1 MKVHCAL
8 VIAKAR
14 VAPLKVVIILRLE
27 LTAAVLSVKV
37 SLFLKRELNLLIDR
51 EYFWTDSKVVLGYI
65 NNETRRFHVYVA
77 NRVQIIRDAT
87 EPHQWHYIES
97 ASNPADQAS
106 RGLHASEINN
116 SAWLIGPPL
125 LGKPNIET
133 QSVEAELH
141 LGDPEVKSVRTM

>member
-14 VAPLKVVIILRLE
+14 VAPLKVVTIPRLE

-37 SLFLKRELNLLIDR
+37 SLFLKRELNLPIDR

-65 NNETRRFHVYVA
+65 NNEARRFHVYVA

-97 ASNPADQAS
+97 ASN
-106 RGLHASEINN
+106 N
-116 SAWLIGPPL
+116 
-125 LGKPNIET
+125 
-133 QSVEAELH
+133 
-141 LGDPEVKSVRTM
+141 